1 MTLLAEH
8 PADDASAPA
17 PRERRGDTPPSPS
30 PQGRDSLGSPAPQ
43 QGVIEEARRRKRE
56 RRLRWA
62 AVVLALA
69 SLAALAVSL
78 TFAGGR
84 ARAPEAPLHLPAEAT
99 GTGFAHLDGAKG
111 SVPVRVSPNLNG
123 AEAGWC
129 VDVFLRGV
137 VTGGCAP
144 LPTATTLVLS
154 DSTSWGAGERE
165 DTTVALT
172 APRVRSV
179 EFSDGRRR
187 PALPAAGLPYGM
199 RVAVLR
205 TPHDPRLSTVIRS
218 VAVFDAAGRR
228 LIEHRV
234 AGSGLQWRIWN
245 PPAPPADGACRL
257 RVSGSF
263 PARTEWGQVA
273 ASVHPYPAA
282 IAGRGF
288 LSCID
293 TEYYVP
299 GRGLRASVLLDAQ
312 APGRTAPAA
321 IPGVTPIPG
330 LPGLFNTSSGAGTEP
345 LTARREGSSWLV
357 VAGGG
362 RGAEEARVRLLEH
375 LRVQVDR

>member
-1 MTLLAEH
+1 MTLLADR
-8 PADDASAPA
+8 PA
-17 PRERRGDTPPSPS
+17 E
-30 PQGRDSLGSPAPQ
+30 APQ
-43 QGVIEEARRRKRE
+43 QGVIEEARRRNRE

-69 SLAALAVSL
+69 SLTALAAAL
-78 TFAGGR
+78 TFAGGE
-84 ARAPEAPLHLPAEAT
+84 ARAPEAKLHLPAEASGVAARDPGRT
-99 GTGFAHLDGAKG
+99 ANAIA
-111 SVPVRVSPNLNG
+111 VAVSPNLNG

-129 VDVFLRGV
+129 IHVILRGV
-137 VTGGCAP
+137 ITGGCAP
-144 LPTATTLVLS
+144 LPTPTTLVLS
-154 DSTSWGAGERE
+154 DGTSWGAGERE

-172 APRVRSV
+172 APQVRSV
-179 EFSDGRRR
+179 EFSDRRRR

-205 TPHDPRLSTVIRS
+205 TPHDPSLSTLIRS

-228 LIEHRV
+228 MAEHRV
-234 AGSGLQWRIWN
+234 TGSGLQWRIWN

-263 PARTEWGQVA
+263 PVRTEWGQVA
-273 ASVHPYPAA
+273 ASVHSYPAA

-299 GRGLRASVLLDAQ
+299 RRGLRASVLLDAQ
-312 APGRTAPAA
+312 APGRIPPAA
-321 IPGVTPIPG
+321 IPGLAPIHA
-330 LPGLFNTSSGAGTEP
+330 LPGLFNTSESDGLEP
-345 LTARREGSSWLV
+345 LTARREGDAWLV

-362 RGAEEARVRLLEH
+362 RGAEETRVRLLQH
-375 LRVQVDR
+375 LRVQVVR